1 MLVLLPDR
9 VAGDAIGGK
18 GRRSGITL
26 PPFTLNGEGGP
37 PWGVLVLPEL
47 KPGVLLITHYSAIT
61 RAQTSC
67 QHQCQL
73 VCLYTER
80 TGTGFR
86 VPRKLCVCMPVRVCV
101 CVCVSE

>member
-1 MLVLLPDR
+1 MRL
-9 VAGDAIGGK
+9 GGK

-61 RAQTSC
+61 RAQIQAAGREGGREVVFTILGGPSN
-67 QHQCQL
+67 L
-73 VCLYTER
+73 VTQ
-80 TGTGFR
+80 
-86 VPRKLCVCMPVRVCV
+86 
-101 CVCVSE
+101 VSEEACCA